1 MVRTMGSWAVA
12 AVYTGWSLW
21 YSFLKFILC
30 VVVVVVLGSIHGDC
44 SLDVASSIAAVDGRS
59 TVQRHWLGG
68 GGVVLEKRPLSTA
81 VWPLTLGTLP
91 GEGFSEG
98 QHLNQEQS
106 FRE

>member
-1 MVRTMGSWAVA
+1 MAFALWMSLQVSQQWMVEVLFSGI
-12 AVYTGWSLW
+12 GW
-21 YSFLKFILC
+21 
-30 VVVVVVLGSIHGDC
+30 
-44 SLDVASSIAAVDGRS
+44 
-59 TVQRHWLGG
+59 GG
-68 GGVVLEKRPLSTA
+68 GGVVLEKRPLSAA